1 MTFRKFYKMV
11 SCLLLCVCF
20 AIGTYGSAQTNEG
33 IFQNNMCET
42 YGGSDSFAWTD
53 ENLFI
58 AHGYWHTDPEKDI
71 AEREDLRY
79 WVAIH
84 YSLTRVD
91 VRTGEAKT
99 LYENIPAYL
108 LHLMVD
114 EEEERLY
121 SVWQSDG
128 DDPYPEVKGC
138 QLTEMD
144 YEGNILDRVEFY
156 IDDDAQDYLLCNKKL
171 YILGRKGIYVWE
183 IENKELYSIY
193 TVQNEITNYIYD
205 MQDEITNDIYDAH
218 CITDGER
225 LYFHEQTRLLSINLD
240 TYEVETISWISMDES
255 KQYNEKMFSLLSNE
269 RYQYILLGDSIYYNV
284 DDPYDIEGM
293 ILKKMEIDGTRSVQQ
308 ITKGKYFFKQVNE
321 DGVLAFTEEKGKFAL
336 RYYPYENKK
345 NPSFNPENP
354 KRKEVEAN
362 AVLIGNNKYF
372 VASDYVVYETD
383 TPDVKPYVPIYD
395 LKK

>member
-1 MTFRKFYKMV
+1 MAFREFYKMV
-11 SCLLLCVCF
+11 ACLLLCVCF
-20 AIGTYGSAQTNEG
+20 ALGACASAQTNEG

-53 ENLFI
+53 EYLFI
-58 AHGYWHTDPEKDI
+58 AHGYWYTDPKKDPLDQ
-71 AEREDLRY
+71 EDIQY
-79 WVAIH
+79 WVATH

-91 VRTGEAKT
+91 IRTGEAKT

-108 LHLMVD
+108 LQLMVD

-121 SVWQSDG
+121 SVWKSDG

-144 YEGNILDRVEFY
+144 YEGNILDRDEFY
-156 IDDDAQDYLLCNKKL
+156 IDDAAQDYLLCNRKL
-171 YILGRKGIYVWE
+171 YILGKKGIYVWE

-193 TVQNEITNYIYD
+193 TVQDEIINYIYD
-205 MQDEITNDIYDAH
+205 MRDEITNDIYDAH

-225 LYFHEQTRLLSINLD
+225 LYFQEQTRLLSIDLD
-240 TYEVETISWISMDES
+240 TYEVETIGWISMDES
-255 KQYNEKMFSLLSNE
+255 KQHDDKMFSLLSNE
-269 RYQYILLGDSIYYNV
+269 RYQYILLDDSIYYNV
-284 DDPYDIEGM
+284 DDPFDIEGM
-293 ILKKMEIDGTRSVQQ
+293 ILNKMEIKGTRSVQQ
-308 ITKGKYFFKQVNE
+308 ITEGKYFFKQANE

-345 NPSFNPENP
+345 KPSFNPENP
-354 KRKEVEAN
+354 NRKEVEAK

-372 VASDYVVYETD
+372 VALDYEVYETD
-383 TPDVKPYVPIYD
+383 TPDVKPHVPIYD